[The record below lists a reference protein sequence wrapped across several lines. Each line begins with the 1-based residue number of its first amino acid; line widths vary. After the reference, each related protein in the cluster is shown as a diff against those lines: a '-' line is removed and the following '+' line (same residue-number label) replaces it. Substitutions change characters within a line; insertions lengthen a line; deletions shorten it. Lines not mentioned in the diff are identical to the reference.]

1 LLTSFS
7 SCPGAGNEE
16 EIDFDDDTGALQAGP
31 VHPSASAFPQ
41 TRAPNGAQP
50 QVVSVRVVDSATGQ
64 KALSGVPVGRILAPA
79 NGTSGL
85 QGPEKEVPVARRVEG
100 LAARV
105 NGPGDGL
112 PGVVMK
118 EGEEDDVLARLQRLR
133 VQAST

>member
-1 LLTSFS
+1 VCL
-7 SCPGAGNEE
+7 GAGNEE

-31 VHPSASAFPQ
+31 VRPPASALHQ

-50 QVVSVRVVDSATGQ
+50 HVVSVRVVDGATGQ

-79 NGTSGL
+79 NGTNGL
-85 QGPEKEVPVARRVEG
+85 QGPEKEVPVARRVEVS
-100 LAARV
+100 AARV

-112 PGVVMK
+112 PGAVVK